1 MQLAEFGAANVFE
14 TYDAYS
20 VERWTEID
28 RPTMKEASGMNT
40 SLGDRR
46 VSAPSRAGLRD
57 YIAIA
62 RLDHSTKHVFIV
74 PGIILAYLLR
84 GVRNDDL
91 VASVLLGLVTAIC
104 IASANYCINEWYDR
118 EFDRHHPT
126 KSRRSA
132 VQSAMNGR
140 LVQLEW
146 AVLLIV
152 GLGSAILS
160 SKLLFFVA
168 CLFAIQGIFYNLD
181 PIRSKD
187 KAYLDVISESINNP
201 IRLVIGWSMIDPTSL
216 PPGSIILAYWFG
228 GAFLMAAKRLS
239 EYDEIVA
246 SHGKQLLSRYRA
258 SFAQYTQVSLTA
270 SCIAYSLFS
279 IAFLSVFLVKY
290 RIEYML
296 VLPFVVALFTTY
308 FVMATKPGSTAQK
321 PEKLFRE
328 PGLIAIV
335 AALLAVFVFTTFVDI
350 PLLVT
355 LTEQHYITIR

>member
-1 MQLAEFGAANVFE
+1 
-14 TYDAYS
+14 
-20 VERWTEID
+20 
-28 RPTMKEASGMNT
+28 MNT
-40 SLGDRR
+40 G
-46 VSAPSRAGLRD
+46 VGEHRATTSGRAALRD

-74 PGIILAYLLR
+74 PGIVLAYLLR

-91 VASVLLGLVTAIC
+91 ASSILLGLVTVIC
-104 IASANYCINEWYDR
+104 IASANYCINEWFDR

-126 KSRRSA
+126 KSHRSA

-146 AVLLIV
+146 TLLLTV
-152 GLGSAILS
+152 GLGCAILA
-160 SKLLFFVA
+160 SKLLFFAA
-168 CLFAIQGIFYNLD
+168 CLFTIQGILYNLD

-201 IRLVIGWSMIDPTSL
+201 IRLVIGWSMIDATSL

-239 EYDEIVA
+239 EYEEIVA
-246 SHGKQLLSRYRA
+246 SHGKELLSRYRA

-279 IAFLSVFLVKY
+279 IGFLCVFLVKY
-290 RIEYML
+290 RIEYIL
-296 VLPFVVALFTTY
+296 VLPFVVALFTVY

-328 PGLIAIV
+328 PGLIVIV
-335 AALLAVFVFTTFVDI
+335 AALVVAFIFTTLVDI

>member
-1 MQLAEFGAANVFE
+1 
-14 TYDAYS
+14 
-20 VERWTEID
+20 
-28 RPTMKEASGMNT
+28 MNT

-46 VSAPSRAGLRD
+46 VTASGRAGLRD

-84 GVRNDDL
+84 GVRTDDL
-91 VASVLLGLVTAIC
+91 ASSILLGFVTALC
-104 IASANYCINEWYDR
+104 IASANYCINEWFDR

-126 KSRRSA
+126 KSQRSA
-132 VQSAMNGR
+132 VQCAMNGR

-146 AVLLIV
+146 TVLLIV
-152 GLGSAILS
+152 GLGCAILS

-168 CLFAIQGIFYNLD
+168 CLFAIQGILYNLD

-187 KAYLDVISESINNP
+187 KTYLDVISESINNP

-228 GAFLMAAKRLS
+228 GAFLMAA
-239 EYDEIVA
+239 A
-246 SHGKQLLSRYRA
+246 SHGKELLSRYRA
-258 SFAQYTQVSLTA
+258 SFAKYTQVSLTA

-296 VLPFVVALFTTY
+296 VLPFVVALFTAY

-335 AALLAVFVFTTFVDI
+335 AALAAAFIFATFVDI